1 MRVFLIAAMARNRT
15 IGRDGGLPWHLP
27 ADLQWFKRHT
37 MGHTLLMGRRT
48 FEAIGQP
55 LPGRR
60 TIVVSRNRDYRAP
73 GCSVAADIPAA
84 IAAARP
90 AEQLFICGGGE
101 IYRQTLDLAE
111 RIYLT
116 ELEVDVAGDTFFPE
130 FCEDEFAIISQEQGS
145 NPFHYRFSI
154 FQRTKQPQ
162 SVVTQLKEANP

>member
-1 MRVFLIAAMARNRT
+1 MPVA
-15 IGRDGGLPWHLP
+15 LPWHLP

-48 FEAIGQP
+48 FEAIGHA

-60 TIVVSRNRDYRAP
+60 TIVVSRNPDYQAP
-73 GCSVAADIPAA
+73 GCIVATDIPAA
-84 IAAARP
+84 IAAAKP

-116 ELEVDVAGDTFFPE
+116 ELEIDVTGDTFFPE
-130 FCEDEFAIISQEQGS
+130 F
-145 NPFHYRFSI
+145 
-154 FQRTKQPQ
+154 
-162 SVVTQLKEANP
+162 

>member
-1 MRVFLIAAMARNRT
+1 MIIALIVAMDRRRI
-15 IGRDGGLPWHLP
+15 IGHAGALPWHLP

-48 FEAIGQP
+48 FEAIGHP

-60 TIVVSRNRDYRAP
+60 TIVVSRNPDYQAP
-73 GCSVAADIPAA
+73 GCILATDIPAA
-84 IAAARP
+84 IAAAKP

-116 ELEVDVAGDTFFPE
+116 ELDIEVTGDTFFPE
-130 FCEDEFAIISQEQGS
+130 ISKNEFEIIAQEQRSG
-145 NPFHYRFSI
+145 PFNYRFSI
-154 FQRTKQPQ
+154 FHRK
-162 SVVTQLKEANP
+162 